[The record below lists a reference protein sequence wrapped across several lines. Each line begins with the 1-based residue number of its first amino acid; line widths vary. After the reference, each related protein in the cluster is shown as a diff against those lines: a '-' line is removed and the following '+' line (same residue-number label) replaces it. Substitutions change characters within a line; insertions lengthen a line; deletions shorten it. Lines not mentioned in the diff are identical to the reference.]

1 MKIKNIVLI
10 CICIVTGFFIY
21 KSFLV
26 RVDGTGSNAYD
37 TEKVL
42 CDIISQWFKKK
53 KINDVEFYS
62 FSETLKSS
70 FESEGL
76 KVSTK
81 IISNSE
87 NKMADFFIKAK
98 DANVKAVVFNDLFQ
112 MNDPS
117 KESFNEMQNYLNAGG
132 VIYFRNYDPM
142 INENEPFF
150 LVVLEAMKKGQ
161 VCIVLPKLA
170 ISDVR
175 SLSVKN
181 RALAENTFIDDTN
194 FAEFENWHKSIVD
207 KKAEQMAGPLQP

>member
-1 MKIKNIVLI
+1 LKIKNIVLI
-10 CICIVTGFFIY
+10 CICIITGFFIY
-21 KSFLV
+21 KSFLI
-26 RVDGTGSNAYD
+26 RVDGTSSNSFN

-42 CDIISQWFKKK
+42 CDILSQWFKKK

-62 FSETLKSS
+62 FSETLKAS

-76 KVSTK
+76 KVSAN
-81 IISNSE
+81 IISNPE

-98 DANVKAVVFNDLFQ
+98 AANVKAVVFNEVFQ

-117 KESFNEMQNYLNAGG
+117 KESFNEVQNYLNTGG
-132 VIYFRNYDPM
+132 IIYFRNYDPM

-170 ISDVR
+170 ISDVS

-194 FAEFENWHKSIVD
+194 FAEFEIWHKNFVD
-207 KKAEQMAGPLQP
+207 KKAELMRGPPQP